1 MASRPEAPSF
11 RHVGRVVDPMVRE
24 DGEPEPEVVLDT
36 AGGDRP
42 EGSDTPP
49 QAPPP
54 GVPERGARMRERLL
68 ERAERARQAPVPD
81 AAPSSSS
88 GDDLDEI
95 GRAPRGR
102 DDLTRRAPG
111 APIVTK
117 RSSLSPTVVALFGTL
132 MGMAV
137 IASITA
143 VAMQLSPQRKAA
155 APAPSASAGPVKATS
170 PAKAQDKPV
179 PKRARAR
186 VPGPFRIADRKGDPK
201 FSIVTGKISTDPFL
215 RAVKDA
221 GVPIAEAYRLPIAFK
236 GTRDFNHCAKT
247 DTFVALL
254 ERATKRIKAFEY
266 IVSPEEVYQAM
277 EGPDGLL
284 KGSKLDLKVER
295 HEIAGAMVYDGKDF
309 DSSAE
314 RAGFER
320 GLGRAVEKAING
332 HATLSE
338 LERGDRL
345 RLIVQEVT
353 VLGEFSRYAGVEAL
367 EIRRAKG
374 DVLRLYYLDAPGERG
389 HYDAK
394 GRAPYE
400 GGWRNPIPGGRITSR
415 FNLKRQHPILKKIVP
430 HLGTDIGAPTGTPVG
445 ASAPGKITFIGYAGP
460 AGNLVKVEHS
470 GGVETGYAHLSR
482 FAEGLKVGDKV
493 GRLELVGYVGSTGRS
508 TGPHLHFSAKKNNE
522 YIDAESLK
530 LDGLRTIGSEQRA
543 AFAALMTKYDALLD
557 AIPLP
562 AELPQE
568 AAPVAAEDK
577 PNGMALP
584 ADDAETDSDVPGSAA
599 ATAPPAKEP
608 AAPKTAPAAATSDIY
623 LSDKELMELHR
634 APAP

>member
-1 MASRPEAPSF
+1 
-11 RHVGRVVDPMVRE
+11 
-24 DGEPEPEVVLDT
+24 
-36 AGGDRP
+36 
-42 EGSDTPP
+42 
-49 QAPPP
+49 
-54 GVPERGARMRERLL
+54 MRERLL

-81 AAPSSSS
+81 AAPRESS

-95 GRAPRGR
+95 GRVPRGR
-102 DDLTRRAPG
+102 DDLARRAPG

-143 VAMQLSPQRKAA
+143 VAMHLSPQRKEAA
-155 APAPSASAGPVKATS
+155 SAPSASANPEKAAT
-170 PAKAQDKPV
+170 PAKAQEKPV
-179 PKRARAR
+179 PKRARVR
-186 VPGPFRIADRKGDPK
+186 VPGPFRIADKKGDPK
-201 FSIVTGKISTDPFL
+201 FTVITGKVSTNPFL

-221 GVPIAEAYRLPIAFK
+221 GVPVAEAYRLPIAFK
-236 GTRDFNHCAKT
+236 GTRDFDRCAKT

-295 HEIAGAMVYDGKDF
+295 HEIAGALVYDGKDF
-309 DSSAE
+309 DASAE

-320 GLGRAVEKAING
+320 GLARVVEKAING

-338 LERGDRL
+338 LERGDRV

-353 VLGEFSRYAGVEAL
+353 VLGEFARYAGVEAL

-374 DVLRLYYLDAPGERG
+374 DVLRLYYFDAPGERG

-400 GGWRNPIPGGRITSR
+400 GGWRNPIPGAPITSR
-415 FNLKRQHPILKKIVP
+415 FNLKRLHPILKKVVP

-445 ASAPGKITFIGYAGP
+445 SSAPGTVTFIGYAGP
-460 AGNLVKVEHS
+460 AGNLVKVEHA
-470 GGVETGYAHLSR
+470 GGIETGYAHLSR

-508 TGPHLHFSAKKNNE
+508 TGPHLHFSASKNKE
-522 YIDAESLK
+522 YFDPETLK
-530 LDGLRTIGSEQRA
+530 LDGLRTIGTEQRA
-543 AFAALMTKYDALLD
+543 TFSALMTKYDALLE

-562 AELPQE
+562 AELPKE
-568 AAPVAAEDK
+568 ETPVAADDK
-577 PNGMALP
+577 PAGMDLP
-584 ADDAETDSDVPGSAA
+584 ATDEGDGDSDLPGSAA
-599 ATAPPAKEP
+599 APPPTPKEP
-608 AAPKTAPAAATSDIY
+608 AAPTAPAAATSDIY
-623 LSDKELMELHR
+623 LSDKELMELER